1 MDNETTKSNPID
13 LKNSMGYID
22 SAGER
27 EQRWDNKV
35 IIIVAVMSWGPI
47 TYRGRVLWLYK
58 THFPPTLI
66 ISEMRNQMV
75 DGW

>member
-27 EQRWDNKV
+27 EQR
-35 IIIVAVMSWGPI
+35 
-47 TYRGRVLWLYK
+47 
-58 THFPPTLI
+58 
-66 ISEMRNQMV
+66 
-75 DGW
+75 